1 MSETPSNPE
10 SGTAATGADERQW
23 YQKPLNLIA
32 LAVIAA
38 VALFAAFGGFGG
50 DDEDLAVDDGE
61 TEEEAAGEEE
71 EEEAT
76 DEDEATEEDDDATD
90 GDGGEDGE
98 GGEDGDGGDSG
109 DGGDGGEGGDGGTT
123 DPADGPEIVI
133 RGQDFSEAITLAEV
147 YGQYLQGL
155 GYEVD
160 ILTPAGFRDEA
171 IQGIETGELNMIV
184 DYIGGS
190 QTALAPDEPSSGD
203 PEEVMEVI
211 RPAYAELG
219 ATVLDFTPAVDG
231 DAFVVRGD
239 LEAETISDVADLGL
253 VLGASA
259 QCFERPQCF
268 IGYTDPDIYGIE
280 FADTQTIEFGPLL
293 GEALSAEEVDAV
305 VWNDTAPQIGE
316 FGFKVL
322 EDDQG
327 LHPAQN
333 VAPILRDEVVE
344 AYGEDLTNAINELSA
359 LIETEDLLAWN
370 TETDLQFR
378 ESDDVALE
386 WLEDNGLL

>member
-1 MSETPSNPE
+1 MSQTPTS
-10 SGTAATGADERQW
+10 SSAGADDKAW
-23 YQKPLNLIA
+23 YQKPPALIA
-32 LAVIAA
+32 LVVVVAA
-38 VALFAAFGGFGG
+38 ALFAVFVGFGG
-50 DDEDLAVDDGE
+50 DDDDLAIDDVDDAE
-61 TEEEAAGEEE
+61 TE
-71 EEEAT
+71 
-76 DEDEATEEDDDATD
+76 DDATD
-90 GDGGEDGE
+90 GDDGE
-98 GGEDGDGGDSG
+98 ATDEDATEEDATEDDATEDDATEDDATEDDATADE
-109 DGGDGGEGGDGGTT
+109 DGGDGEDGGTAA
-123 DPADGPEIVI
+123 PGDGPQIVI

-147 YGQYLQGL
+147 YGQYLQNL
-155 GYEVD
+155 GYDVD
-160 ILTPAGFRDEA
+160 ILTAAGFRSEA

-219 ATVLDFTPAVDG
+219 ATVLEFTPAIDG

-239 LEAETISDVADLGL
+239 LDAETISDVADMGL
-253 VLGASA
+253 VFGASA

-293 GEALSAEEVDAV
+293 GEALAAEEVDAV
-305 VWNDTAPQIGE
+305 VWNDTAPQIDE

-333 VAPILRDEVVE
+333 VAPILRDELID
-344 AYGEDLTNAINELSA
+344 AYGQELVAAINALSEQ
-359 LIETEDLLAWN
+359 IETEDLIAWN
-370 TETDLQFR
+370 VQTDLEFR
-378 ESDDVALE
+378 ESDDVATE
-386 WLEDNGLL
+386 WLEANDLL